1 MRASYSPYSAWKC
14 AGLWSLKYIRTTI
27 PKNRVTSGIT
37 SFDFTLSA
45 PAAAEAESF
54 RGDPAA
60 IRAPRTRSLAGRTA
74 AIGLTGMSNGGPM
87 EATAAAVRACLTHA
101 HLAGAFGTRMEHMT
115 SATIKLFLPRGDA
128 KSLRTAEISNWTGKA
143 VAAPRTELDELL
155 AREELDKAGVYI
167 LIGSDPLTNQ
177 PRAYI
182 GEAEVIRD
190 RLKQHRTKEFWVSA
204 IVFVSKDEN
213 LTKAHVRYL
222 ESRLLAEAKQVNRF
236 TLEQNEAGGS
246 RLPESDREDMEV
258 FLARIR
264 QLLPVLGSDIL
275 VPITQPAAKAQPGGV
290 LFCRIKG
297 AEAQGQRTADGFVVF
312 RASTAVLDQRPS
324 ADNYPYVVAQRRQLI
339 ADGTLIEKNGFLVF
353 TKDAEFS
360 SPSAAAVVIHGFRW
374 KLFSTKS

>member
-1 MRASYSPYSAWKC
+1 
-14 AGLWSLKYIRTTI
+14 
-27 PKNRVTSGIT
+27 
-37 SFDFTLSA
+37 
-45 PAAAEAESF
+45 
-54 RGDPAA
+54 
-60 IRAPRTRSLAGRTA
+60 
-74 AIGLTGMSNGGPM
+74 
-87 EATAAAVRACLTHA
+87 
-101 HLAGAFGTRMEHMT
+101 MT

-167 LIGSDPLTNQ
+167 LLGTDPLTNA

-190 RLKQHRTKEFWVSA
+190 RLKQHKTKEFWVSA

-222 ESRLLAEAKQVNRF
+222 ESRLLAEAATINRF
-236 TLEQNEAGGS
+236 TLEQNQAGGS

-275 VPITQPAAKAQPGGV
+275 APIAQPAATTQPGGV

-297 AEAQGQRTADGFVVF
+297 AVGRGQRTANGFVIF
-312 RASTAVLDQRPS
+312 QGSTAVLEERPS
-324 ADNYPYVVAQRRQLI
+324 AESYPYVVAQRKQLI
-339 ADGTLIEKNGFLVF
+339 ADGTLIEKEGFLAF
-353 TKDAEFS
+353 TKDSEFT
-360 SPSAAAVVIHGFRW
+360 SPSAAAVVIHGGSANGLTAW
-374 KLFSTKS
+374 KTKDGKSLKQLDEQA